1 MREDLKLAWR
11 QLVRAPAFVATAT
24 ITLALG
30 IGANTA
36 VFSIFNGLLRPLPV
50 ADPHQLVVIAAS
62 SPGDDTGLRYRFSMG
77 ALEDLRAGTS
87 DVLSEVFGFELR
99 LGGLGFNGVTESFI
113 HSAVTANTFEA
124 LGVIPARG
132 RHFDPALGDR
142 RRSEVTVVLG
152 HRYWQE
158 RFGGSD
164 RLIGATVA
172 LDGRAAHV
180 IGVAPAGF
188 QGLLEGADMD
198 GYVMANMGWPH
209 DGDPDRF
216 FTDRSIRPFTVFGR
230 LRPGVT
236 VEQVQAN
243 VDAVMTTMSDVHPST
258 DRGLTARVMP
268 ERLARPLPLPFLM
281 QTLPRIS
288 WILFGLSTMVLLI
301 ASLNVANLL
310 LVRATVREREMAVR
324 SSLGASRNR
333 LLRLLLVESLALSV
347 LGTIAGLALGRAL
360 GTALIGSINI
370 GTDVPLRIEATF
382 DWRVFVYGAVS
393 MIVTGLAVGML
404 PALRASRA
412 SVTAL
417 LHDASRAG
425 TTSRG
430 RERVR
435 GSLVVAQI
443 AGSLVLLVLAGLAA
457 GSLRQLH
464 RIDLGFVPAGV
475 VTARLNT
482 QHLGYSSQRSVVFY
496 DELERRLKGLPGV
509 EFASLSA
516 TTPLSYI
523 YVAYVARPEGEA
535 AIRDISRPSLG
546 ANIVTPGYF
555 STMRIPLITGRVFTD
570 RDTEASARVAIV
582 NDTLAARFWPQADPI
597 GKGLVIPE
605 IDDEPWQVVG
615 VTATGKYLV
624 PFETPLPHFYLAQAQ
639 NPTNHRALQIR
650 SAAPVGDLRRQV
662 RDLVESLAPGLP
674 VADFKRLEDV
684 VSGSLGFALFGVA
697 ATQAGLLGGL
707 GMLLAVVGV
716 YGLVSFKT
724 AQRSREIGIRMSL
737 GAVPADVRRLIL
749 RQGAKLAV
757 AGVATGMVAALL
769 LSLAIQRVVLVS
781 PADPLTFA
789 AASAV
794 LVLSALAACYLPARR
809 AMRIEPAEALRRE

>member
-1 MREDLKLAWR
+1 MLAWR
-11 QLVRAPAFVATAT
+11 QLTRAPGFVATAT

-50 ADPHQLVVIAAS
+50 ADPDRIVVIAAS

-77 ALEDLRAGTS
+77 ALEDLRHGTR
-87 DVLSEVFGFELR
+87 DVLSAVFGFELR
-99 LGGLGFNGVTESFI
+99 LGGLGFNGRTESFI
-113 HSAVTANTFEA
+113 HSAVTANTFEV
-124 LGVIPARG
+124 LGLIPARG

-142 RRSEVTVVLG
+142 RRSEITVVLG
-152 HRYWQE
+152 HRYWLE

-164 RLIGATVA
+164 RVIGATVT
-172 LDGRAAHV
+172 LSGRAAHV

-188 QGLLEGADMD
+188 KGLLEGADMD
-198 GYVMANMGWPH
+198 GYVMVNTGWP
-209 DGDPDRF
+209 DAGDPDRF
-216 FTDRSIRPFTVFGR
+216 FADRSIRPLTVFGQ
-230 LRPGVT
+230 LQPGASI
-236 VEQVQAN
+236 EQVQAN

-281 QTLPRIS
+281 ESLPRVR
-288 WILFGLSTMVLLI
+288 WILFGLSAMVLLI

-324 SSLGASRNR
+324 SSLGASRQR
-333 LLRLLLVESLALSV
+333 LLRLLMVESLALSF
-347 LGTIAGLALGRAL
+347 LGTIAGLAGGRAL
-360 GTALIGSINI
+360 SAGLLASINI
-370 GTDVPLRIEATF
+370 GTDVPLRIDAPF
-382 DWRVFVYGAVS
+382 DWRVFLYAAVS
-393 MIVTGLAVGML
+393 MMVTGLTVGML

-425 TTSRG
+425 TTNRT

-435 GSLVVAQI
+435 GALVVAQI

-464 RIDLGFVPAGV
+464 RIDLGFAPAGI

-482 QHLGYSSQRSVVFY
+482 HDLGYSRKRSVVFY
-496 DELERRLKGLPGV
+496 DELERRVQGLPGV

-523 YVAYVARPEGEA
+523 YVAYVARPDGEP
-535 AIRDISRPSLG
+535 AIRDISRPAIG
-546 ANIVTPGYF
+546 ANVVTPTYF
-555 STMRIPLITGRVFTD
+555 NTMGIPLLEGRGFTD
-570 RDTEASARVAIV
+570 RDTAEAPRVAIV
-582 NDTLAARFWPQADPI
+582 NDTLAARFWPQANPI
-597 GKGLVIPE
+597 GKRLVIPE
-605 IDDEPWQVVG
+605 IDEEPWQVVG
-615 VTATGKYLV
+615 VAATGKYLA
-624 PFETPLPHFYLAQAQ
+624 PFETPLPHFFLPQAQ
-639 NPTNHRALQIR
+639 NPTDHRVLQIR
-650 SAAPVGDLRRQV
+650 SVAPLGDLRRQV

-674 VADFKRLEDV
+674 VADFKRLEEV

-697 ATQAGLLGGL
+697 ATQSGLLGALGL
-707 GMLLAVVGV
+707 VLAIVGV

-737 GAVPADVRRLIL
+737 GAVPADVRRLVL
-749 RQGAKLAV
+749 RQGAGLAA
-757 AGVATGMVAALL
+757 AGVVTGMAIALL
-769 LSLAIQRVVLVS
+769 VSSALRRVVLVS
-781 PADPLTFA
+781 PTDPLILF

-794 LVLSALAACYLPARR
+794 LVLAALVACYLPARR